1 MENHLA
7 AISALRTIERA
18 VVVPRDSDERR
29 AVLGAFMALYRLHS
43 PQHGNSHTASEA
55 EHNA

>member
-1 MENHLA
+1 MDNHLA

-29 AVLGAFMALYRLHS
+29 AVLGAFRALYRLLTPREHRVDS
-43 PQHGNSHTASEA
+43 HAAETGNT
-55 EHNA
+55 